1 MGGGNFTVDELKR
14 IGRVTSKSYPRQA
27 GIYIII
33 YEEFGGR
40 QPKNQTQT
48 YHTAIY
54 IGQTQN
60 FLKRRRAHERQAE
73 LGNKSHHYRL
83 AADADVMIMIPLLVQ
98 TADNVPPSFLDIA
111 EFSMVCLFRS
121 WYSAL
126 FIPNVPNMV
135 AAYNLDFDACGLFS
149 RIMSQISSTT
159 GWNTGKTYG
168 LNWNTPILRHPA
180 ADQCWTS
187 WYEDKEQHYVYRTR
201 KNIWLKPTEAYIIWH
216 APEHIQIPLPV
227 ARAAGFTN
235 GQSCH
240 LLVEV
245 AKDKEGN
252 YLPHPFRFVR
262 FPPRISR
269 NAELEKLGSVAI
281 KIQWLPQGETEWKQ
295 YYLERSK
302 IWQPVQGHADVPGIF
317 RMGLLALCDVEN
329 TTYIQGPDW
338 LPPVLPTR
346 VQFLRYDHLGQ
357 QMTVE
362 DVGTKTIM
370 WPRDHTLQEN
380 AQRLIAMFPP
390 ASNPNTIIGPK
401 PGREFFT
408 NNRSACDLCLSQRT
422 VGTIRLGLHLQ
433 SRCRILT
440 YHRPPNA
447 LTMPATIRARI
458 VELCADH
465 ALGPDLGI
473 M

>member
-1 MGGGNFTVDELKR
+1 
-14 IGRVTSKSYPRQA
+14 
-27 GIYIII
+27 
-33 YEEFGGR
+33 
-40 QPKNQTQT
+40 
-48 YHTAIY
+48 
-54 IGQTQN
+54 
-60 FLKRRRAHERQAE
+60 
-73 LGNKSHHYRL
+73 
-83 AADADVMIMIPLLVQ
+83 
-98 TADNVPPSFLDIA
+98 
-111 EFSMVCLFRS
+111 
-121 WYSAL
+121 
-126 FIPNVPNMV
+126 
-135 AAYNLDFDACGLFS
+135 
-149 RIMSQISSTT
+149 
-159 GWNTGKTYG
+159 
-168 LNWNTPILRHPA
+168 
-180 ADQCWTS
+180 
-187 WYEDKEQHYVYRTR
+187 
-201 KNIWLKPTEAYIIWH
+201 
-216 APEHIQIPLPV
+216 
-227 ARAAGFTN
+227 
-235 GQSCH
+235 
-240 LLVEV
+240 
-245 AKDKEGN
+245 
-252 YLPHPFRFVR
+252 
-262 FPPRISR
+262 
-269 NAELEKLGSVAI
+269 
-281 KIQWLPQGETEWKQ
+281 
-295 YYLERSK
+295 
-302 IWQPVQGHADVPGIF
+302 
-317 RMGLLALCDVEN
+317 MGLLALCDVEN